1 MKPLIK
7 EINGKSPKLGKDCY
21 ISENATIIG
30 EVICGERCS
39 FWFNSVTRGDV
50 HYIKMGN
57 EVNIQ
62 DGAIIH
68 CTYKKSPTDIGNQ
81 VTIGHNAIVHGCTI
95 KDRVL
100 IGMGA
105 IVLDHCIIESDSI
118 IAAGAV
124 VLENTIVESG
134 CIYAGIPA
142 KKVKTLNKEQTA
154 TLIEGIANNY
164 VVYAGWLEE

>member
-39 FWFNSVTRGDV
+39 FWFNSVIRGDV
-50 HYIKMGN
+50 HFIKIGN

-62 DGAIIH
+62 DGAIVH
-68 CTYKKSPTDIGNQ
+68 CTYKKSPTIIGNQ
-81 VTIGHNAIVHGCTI
+81 VTVGHNAIVHGCTI

-105 IVLDHCIIESDSI
+105 IVLDDCIIESDSI
-118 IAAGAV
+118 VAAGAV
-124 VLENTIVESG
+124 LKMGTQVKSG
-134 CIYAGIPA
+134 EIFAGVPA
-142 KKVKTLNKEQTA
+142 KKVKEGNFKKQLLALANK
-154 TLIEGIANNY
+154 Y
-164 VVYAGWLEE
+164 VEYSKWYED